1 MSKAAA
7 AQRVQGLALARLPLV
22 ATGMASLV
30 IATIAGLARVGFEMP
45 AMHASVHGP
54 LMISGFLGTVIALE
68 RAVALGLRWGYAVPA
83 LAALA
88 AIVLWLW
95 PDASAIAAQAAS
107 QAWSGP
113 RIAGALQFASG
124 VGLSLV
130 CWRLHARQPATHS
143 RVLFAA
149 AMCWPAGTAI
159 WLATGDPGR
168 ATVAWIAF
176 LVLTIA
182 AERLE
187 LSRFMPARARA
198 LTGFFAGA
206 GLCLIAVIASAF
218 APELGQIALGGG
230 ALALAVWL
238 ARHDIARRTARLPA
252 LAGFIGRSLLA
263 GYFWLAVGG
272 VLVAA
277 LASGLAGAQA
287 VWLRDAWLHTL
298 LLGFVMSMVFAHA
311 PVIFPAVMRVRM
323 PWHWSFYLP
332 ALLLLAS
339 LAVRIAGDVGAHAGT
354 RALGAAGNA
363 LALGAFLVVTISA
376 VVRGA
381 RAPRS

>member
-1 MSKAAA
+1 MSKAVP
-7 AQRVQGLALARLPLV
+7 AQGVQGLALARLPLV
-22 ATGMASLV
+22 AAGMISLV
-30 IATIAGLARVGFEMP
+30 IATLAGLARVGIEMP
-45 AMHASVHGP
+45 VTHASVHGP
-54 LMISGFLGTVIALE
+54 LMISSFLGTVIALE

-95 PDASAIAAQAAS
+95 PDASVLPAQAVP

-113 RIAGALQFASG
+113 GIAGALQLASG
-124 VGLSLV
+124 AGLSFV
-130 CWRLHARQPATHS
+130 CWRLHVRQPATHS
-143 RVLFAA
+143 RVLLAA
-149 AMCWPAGTAI
+149 AICWPAGTAI

-168 ATVAWIAF
+168 ATVAWIVF

-198 LTGFFAGA
+198 LAGFFVGT
-206 GLCLIAVIASAF
+206 GLCLGAVFASTF
-218 APELGQIALGGG
+218 APEVGQIALGGG
-230 ALALAVWL
+230 AFALALWL
-238 ARHDIARRTARLPA
+238 VRHDIARRTARLPA

-277 LASGLAGAQA
+277 LASGLVGAQA
-287 VWLRDAWLHTL
+287 VWLRDAWLHAL
-298 LLGFVMSMVFAHA
+298 LLGFVISMVFAHA

-332 ALLLLAS
+332 ALLLHGS
-339 LAVRIAGDVGAHAGT
+339 LAVRIAGDVGAHGGL
-354 RALGAAGNA
+354 RALGATGNA